1 MELELEGAALKS
13 VLNRLRRAQG
23 QISGVIRMIEEGR
36 DCEDV
41 VTQLAAASRAL
52 DRAGFAIIAT
62 GLQQCVLDM
71 ESGRENGE
79 DPEAMRA
86 RLEKL
91 FLSLA

>member
-1 MELELEGAALKS
+1 MELELEGADLQA

-23 QISGVIRMIEEGR
+23 QISGGVRMVEEGR
-36 DCEDV
+36 DCGDV
-41 VTQLAAASRAL
+41 VSQLAAPSRAL
-52 DRAGFAIIAT
+52 GRAGFARIAT
-62 GLQQCVLDM
+62 GMQQCVTGV
-71 ESGRENGE
+71 ENGRKNGE

>member
-1 MELELEGAALKS
+1 M
-13 VLNRLRRAQG
+13 
-23 QISGVIRMIEEGR
+23 SGVIRMIEEGR

-41 VTQLAAASRAL
+41 VTQPAAGARAL
-52 DRAGFAIIAT
+52 DRAAFAIIAT
-62 GLQQCVLDM
+62 GLQQCGADI

-79 DPEAMRA
+79 DTDAMRA